1 MQSLLS
7 RIHHTSSRRAVAGH
21 RGGRVAAGHRGGRV
35 AAGLAASALLAS
47 TLTACASWDEAP
59 TSSVNEELM
68 SSLEANGSTVDAAA
82 ARTLTGL
89 TQVPELSEVIPITEN
104 PAPQLPV
111 ELTDADG
118 EDVTVTD
125 VSRILALDI
134 YGTYTK
140 TLRGLGLGDN
150 IVGRTV
156 SSTEP
161 SLADLPVV
169 TVDGH
174 NINVEAVL
182 NLKPTLVIVDHSI
195 GPDSAITQIRD
206 AGVTVVVMN
215 PERSSSTITEDIL
228 NLASVVGLPEDGQKL
243 ADRAEQELA
252 DARDTIADIVPADDR
267 LGMVFLYARG
277 TGGIFFILAD
287 QAASDLITEAGG
299 VDVAGQAGMTGQVPA
314 TAEALAGLNP
324 DLFIMMTEGLNSTNG
339 LDGLLAR
346 PGIAQTLAG
355 QKSRVV
361 ALPDGSSLAFGP
373 QTGEL
378 LLRLT
383 RAAYLGEA

>member
-1 MQSLLS
+1 MKTRL
-7 RIHHTSSRRAVAGH
+7 
-21 RGGRVAAGHRGGRV
+21 VAAILS
-35 AAGLAASALLAS
+35 AATAV
-47 TLTACASWDEAP
+47 TLTSCASWDEAP
-59 TSSVNEELM
+59 SSVNEDLAQ
-68 SSLEANGSTVDAAA
+68 SLTQAGEQSADGGLDTTA

-89 TQVPELSEVIPITEN
+89 TQVPELSEVVPVNDN
-104 PAPQLPV
+104 PTPQLPV
-111 ELTDADG
+111 TLTDADG
-118 EDVTVTD
+118 ENVTVTD
-125 VSRILALDI
+125 VSRILALDL

-140 TLRGLGLGDN
+140 TLRGLGLGGN

-195 GPDSAITQIRD
+195 GPASAITQIRD

-215 PERSSSTITEDIL
+215 PKRSADTISQDII
-228 NLASVVGLPEDGQKL
+228 NVAGVVGLPEEGQQL
-243 ADRAEQELA
+243 AERSEAELS
-252 DARDTIADIVPADDR
+252 DARATIADLVPADNR

-287 QAASDLITEAGG
+287 EAASDLITEAGG
-299 VDVAGQAGMTGQVPA
+299 VDVAGQAGMTGEVPA

-324 DLFIMMTEGLNSTNG
+324 DMFIMMTEGLSSTNG
-339 LDGLLAR
+339 LEGLLQR
-346 PGIAQTLAG
+346 PGIAQTVAG